1 MTRKT
6 HDLTIPAGTY
16 TDRTGNEKTKWE
28 NVGAMFEADNGRKFI
43 TLRRTFAPAGIA
55 VDANGSNK
63 DSVIINLFD
72 VDARKWN

>member
-16 TDRTGNEKTKWE
+16 TDRTGNERTRWE
-28 NVGAMFEADNGRKFI
+28 NIGALFEGDNGRKFI
-43 TLRRTFAPAGIA
+43 TLRRTFNPAGIA
-55 VDANGSNK
+55 LDDRGSNK

-72 VDARKWN
+72 ANSRGY